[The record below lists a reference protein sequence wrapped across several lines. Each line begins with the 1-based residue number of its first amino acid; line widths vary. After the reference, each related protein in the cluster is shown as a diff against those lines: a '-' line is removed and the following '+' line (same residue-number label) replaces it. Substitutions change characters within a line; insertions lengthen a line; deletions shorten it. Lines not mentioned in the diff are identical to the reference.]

1 MSEFTAQE
9 RALIE
14 SFAQMMRRKVPTG
27 TSFHM
32 SIRDN
37 ETWPYFIKSDEIFD
51 HGKANW
57 TQGVGAFIEAG
68 LRSLKESEK

>member
-14 SFAQMMRRKVPTG
+14 AFTQMMRRKVPDG
-27 TSFHM
+27 ASFHI

-37 ETWPYFIKSDEIFD
+37 EVWPYFIKNDEIFD

-68 LRSLKESEK
+68 LRSLKENEQ